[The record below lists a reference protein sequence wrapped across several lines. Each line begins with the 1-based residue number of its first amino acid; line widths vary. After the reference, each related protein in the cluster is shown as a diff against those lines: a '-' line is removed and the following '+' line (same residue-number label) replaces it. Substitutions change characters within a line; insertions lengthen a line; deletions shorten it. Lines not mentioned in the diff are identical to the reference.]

1 MISSKTLIDQTGIS
15 RATLNNYIQLGILPK
30 PVVQSLSADT
40 DAEAGG
46 ARVLGYFPD
55 DSLERVQAVQ
65 ILKGQGLSMA
75 QVAERLAQ
83 TDALLEV
90 QEMQQELA
98 GSHSPEKQF
107 TKTGNARAGNA
118 GNSGNSSNPM
128 SETLG
133 NLSLSLDTLTHP
145 AYMLNYN
152 FELTWLNEAARKE
165 VFGFVAPPAKSAERN
180 LLTLL
185 SRPEV
190 CLGMEDQR
198 ALVGLLLQLA
208 SARISY
214 ESLAKLVAKS
224 DPELLPLLDSVALG
238 KLVAKSE
245 TGSPFLDTPTH
256 PQAGKEKPVNEVEF
270 FHKDSQGRFVC
281 YRVFAVYFREGIL
294 VVHSPGEEGGDDLLN
309 FLSRRDQ
316 VIQSLLNKRLPVMT
330 PLAVLVADLQ
340 NSNRIC
346 SELPPDEYFALINQI
361 WGTMSPIL
369 RKYTGTHGKH
379 SSDGMVYYFFPQV
392 EGNYLFNA
400 VACAEELRMAM
411 RKISAEWQLK
421 KNWFTEL
428 QLNIGLHEG
437 QEWLGSFQSTNHIEF
452 AVLGNTINQAT
463 RISEFAKHGSIWAT
477 KDLISKLSADE
488 RSRIEFGVL
497 KKSQENGDR
506 FVASSYAQID
516 SLVDLG
522 QANHEKLR
530 DISQLAV
537 TEVRRISA
545 TRLY

>member
-1 MISSKTLIDQTGIS
+1 MISSKALIDQTGIS

-30 PVVQSLSADT
+30 PVVQSFSADA
-40 DAEAGG
+40 DVGG

-65 ILKGQGLSMA
+65 ILKSQGLSMV
-75 QVAERLAQ
+75 QVAERLNQ

-90 QEMQQELA
+90 QEMRQEFV
-98 GSHSPEKQF
+98 GSASPDKSF
-107 TKTGNARAGNA
+107 AKPGNMRT
-118 GNSGNSSNPM
+118 GNSGSSMP
-128 SETLG
+128 EALG

-165 VFGFVAPPAKSAERN
+165 VFGFVAPPSKSAERN
-180 LLTLL
+180 LLSLL

-190 CLGMEDQR
+190 CLGIEEQR

-214 ESLAKLVAKS
+214 ESLAKLVEKS

-238 KLVAKSE
+238 KMVANSE
-245 TGSPFLDTPTH
+245 TGSPFLNT
-256 PQAGKEKPVNEVEF
+256 QASTQADKEKPINEVEF
-270 FHKDSQGRFVC
+270 FHKDSQGKFVC

-294 VVHSPGEEGGDDLLN
+294 VVHSPGQEGGDDLLN

-330 PLAVLVADLQ
+330 QLAVLVADLQ
-340 NSNRIC
+340 NSSRIC

-400 VACAEELRMAM
+400 IACAEELKMAM

-428 QLNIGLHEG
+428 HLNIGLHEG
-437 QEWLGSFQSTNHIEF
+437 QEWLGSFQSANHVEF

-463 RISEFAKHGSIWAT
+463 RLSEFAKHGGIWAT
-477 KDLISKLSADE
+477 KDLISKLSPDE
-488 RSRIEFGVL
+488 RSRVEFGVL

-506 FVASSYAQID
+506 FVNSSYSQID
-516 SLVDLG
+516 SLADLK
-522 QANHEKLR
+522 QDIYEKLR
-530 DISQLAV
+530 EISQLAV
-537 TEVRRISA
+537 TEVKRIST